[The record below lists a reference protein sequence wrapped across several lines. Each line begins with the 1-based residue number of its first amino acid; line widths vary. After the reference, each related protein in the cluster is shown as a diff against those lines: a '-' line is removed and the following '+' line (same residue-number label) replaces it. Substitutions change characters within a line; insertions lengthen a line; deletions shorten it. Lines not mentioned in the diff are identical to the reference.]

1 MIRNLIKKLF
11 LTALVL
17 GLVVLGAAA
26 AAGWHF
32 WQQFHEPYRGWTGAE
47 QVVDVTPGTPVPRIL
62 GDLER
67 VGVLRDA
74 RLARYYL
81 VYQMGD
87 PPLLAGEYR
96 FREALAAPD
105 VLSKL
110 VRGEVTTY
118 PATLIE
124 GLDLEETAES
134 LASQGFGDV
143 EVFLREMRDPS
154 RIADLDPLAED
165 LEGYLYPETYHFARS
180 TPEEDI
186 VDLMVKTFRAGWSGE
201 AAPLLQ
207 LQGGA
212 LADLGLADVPPEA
225 LTRAVVSLASIVEKE
240 TQKDDERGIV
250 ASVYTNRLRIGMPL
264 QADPTVIAA
273 LKREGR
279 WDGNIRR
286 PDLRMDHPYNTYV
299 HAGLPPGP
307 ICSPTLDSLLAVL
320 QPADTKYLY
329 FVSRNDGTH
338 AFAASLDEHNRNV
351 YRWQKLYWRE
361 KWAKEQGGG

>member
-1 MIRNLIKKLF
+1 M
-11 LTALVL
+11 
-17 GLVVLGAAA
+17 
-26 AAGWHF
+26 GWHL
-32 WQQFHEPYRGWTGAE
+32 WQQFHEPYRAWAGAE
-47 QVVDVTPGTPVPRIL
+47 RVVEVAPGTSAPRIL
-62 GDLER
+62 ADLER
-67 VGVLRDA
+67 AGVLRDA

-81 VYQMGD
+81 IYRLGD

-96 FREALAAPD
+96 FRESLAAPD
-105 VLSKL
+105 VLAKL

-118 PATLIE
+118 PVTLIE

-134 LASQGFGDV
+134 LASQGFGEVD
-143 EVFLREMRDPS
+143 VFLAEMRDPS
-154 RIADLDPLAED
+154 RIVDLDPLAED

-180 TPEEDI
+180 TPEKDI
-186 VDLMVKTFRAGWSGE
+186 VDLMVNTFRDGWIDE
-201 AAPLLQ
+201 AAPLLERGID
-207 LQGGA
+207 LKE
-212 LADLGLADVPPEA
+212 LGLSVPDEE

-240 TQKDDERGIV
+240 TQKDDERAIV

-286 PDLRMDHPYNTYV
+286 PDLQMDHPYNTYV
-299 HAGLPPGP
+299 NGGLPPGP
-307 ICSPTLDSLLAVL
+307 ICSPTLDSVLAVL

-338 AFAASLDEHNRNV
+338 VFSSTLAEHNRAV
-351 YRWQKLYWRE
+351 YKWQKLYWRE
-361 KWAKEQGGG
+361 KWAKERGGG